1 MGMGIR
7 ARMRMYM
14 RTLYEPLLMLMSS
27 PGPMRSLSSWQNR
40 SRNPAQAGDAKGSQ
54 FRSFGGK
61 RYEDELTHME
71 GGGGGGQVLSSP

>member
-1 MGMGIR
+1 
-7 ARMRMYM
+7 
-14 RTLYEPLLMLMSS
+14 MSS

-71 GGGGGGQVLSSP
+71 GGGGGTSSLFPLSMLHFDL